1 MAVSANRLELLQI
14 ADAVAREKAI
24 DRGIVIAAMED
35 AIAKAARS
43 RYGSETDV
51 HADIDPK
58 TGELRLSRHLL
69 VVETVEN
76 PANQISL
83 EGARRHN
90 PAAQLGDTI
99 ADALPPLEYGR
110 IAAQSAKQVIVQKVR
125 EAERD
130 RQYQEYKDRIS
141 DIVNG
146 LVKRV
151 EYGNVVVDLGRGEAI
166 VRRDEM
172 LPREVFRNGDRI
184 RAYIYDVRR
193 EARGPQ
199 IFLSRT
205 HPQFMAKLFAQEVPE
220 IYDGIVEVKAV
231 ARDPGSRAKIAVISR
246 DSSVDPV
253 GACVG
258 MRGSRVQAVVNELQG
273 EKIDIIPWSPDIAT
287 FVVNALAP
295 AEVAKV
301 VLDEDRERIEVV
313 VPDQQLSLAIGRRGQ
328 NVRLASQL
336 TGWDID
342 ILTEQEESERRQ
354 AEFENRTRIFMDALN
369 VDEVV
374 GQLLASEGFASI
386 EELAV
391 VDEKELASIEGFD
404 LDTAQE
410 LQNRARE
417 YLARIE
423 EELDARRQEFGVED
437 ALKEVPGVTTRMLV
451 TLGEND
457 IKTVE
462 DLAGCAT
469 DELSG
474 WSERKDGET
483 VRHPGILDGF
493 ELSREETEAIIMQAR
508 VKAGWVSE
516 EDLAPETAVFSADD
530 MQALGHFEERL
541 NLCAETQN
549 YRGAII
555 VARTQIAW
563 LNQRADSRAL
573 SGYRALALLR
583 MSTWAAALGAGE
595 EGRSYLVAALRDAY
609 NSLDR
614 EIVREVLLTL
624 MELPLIAT
632 NPTARRRIAATAK
645 SLSTTSMAN
654 SSSEAEPVTHHI
666 FDEYA

>member
-1 MAVSANRLELLQI
+1 MATVSANKLELLQI

-24 DRGIVIAAMED
+24 DRKIVLGAMED

-43 RYGSETDV
+43 RYGSETEV
-51 HADIDPK
+51 RAEIDPK
-58 TGELRLSRHLL
+58 SGELHLSRHML
-69 VVETVEN
+69 VVDAVEN
-76 PANQISL
+76 PSFQISF
-83 EGARRHN
+83 EDARRRH
-90 PAAQLGDTI
+90 PAAQIGDTI
-99 ADALPPLEYGR
+99 ADPLPPLEYGR

-130 RQYQEYKDRIS
+130 RQYQEYKDRIG

-172 LPREVFRNGDRI
+172 LPREVFRNGDRV

-374 GQLLASEGFASI
+374 GQLLASEGFTSV
-386 EELAV
+386 EELAM
-391 VDEKELASIEGFD
+391 VDEKEIASIEGFD
-404 LDTAQE
+404 SDTAQE

-423 EELDARRQEFGVED
+423 AELDAKRQELGVED
-437 ALKEVPGVTTRMLV
+437 ALKEVPGVTTRVLV
-451 TLGEND
+451 ALGEND

-493 ELSREETEAIIMQAR
+493 ELSREEIEGVIMQAR
-508 VKAGWVSE
+508 LKAGWITE
-516 EDLAPETAVFSADD
+516 ADLVPPVPEASAEGEA
-530 MQALGHFEERL
+530 QP
-541 NLCAETQN
+541 
-549 YRGAII
+549 
-555 VARTQIAW
+555 
-563 LNQRADSRAL
+563 
-573 SGYRALALLR
+573 
-583 MSTWAAALGAGE
+583 AA
-595 EGRSYLVAALRDAY
+595 
-609 NSLDR
+609 
-614 EIVREVLLTL
+614 
-624 MELPLIAT
+624 
-632 NPTARRRIAATAK
+632 
-645 SLSTTSMAN
+645 
-654 SSSEAEPVTHHI
+654 
-666 FDEYA
+666 